1 MNNEENIMTV
11 ETTAPAEVPKKKR
24 RVAPV
29 ICIVLIV
36 LFTLIL
42 GADIANYF
50 TFRSATVTMG
60 DLASM
65 MDSSSAFSFGDSDVT
80 LPDGADASDS
90 VAMPDSFSAEGFSA
104 DGTASAGDSIE
115 MPGGDAMGSRGSMG
129 AMGDMATSADGADA
143 DAMTLPDS
151 TDMTDM
157 TGMGDVTLPDATDTT
172 DLVSEQSTTTGM
184 LYRVRSAMRTAWLPI
199 AIVCALGDLVCII
212 FLLRIR
218 KKTAVEAAANADAE
232 DELADEI
239 PAKAKRPLWIIPV
252 ALLLVAAVALW
263 ALPRLNSS
271 FSASITVVTE
281 TLSATAETGSIDDIL
296 VGTGTLSGEDATEI
310 TVPDT
315 VSIEAYYVSNGDTV
329 SEGDLIATVD
339 KISVASAIVELQETL
354 DQLDEA
360 LAEAAEE
367 EVSANLSSTAGGR
380 VKVIY
385 AKEDVSV
392 ADTVAEY
399 GCLMLISL
407 DGLMAVD
414 IDAGDAMSVG
424 DSVIVTLSDETE
436 MTGRIAQLLNGV
448 ATVTVS
454 DDGSEYCDEVTVTDE
469 DGNTLGSGAL
479 YIHSELKVI
488 SYYGIVS
495 AIKVD
500 ENESIDAG
508 ETLLKLTDVG
518 NSATYTSLLAQRQE
532 LADQMATLYQLY
544 ISGDIYASCSGVVS
558 GISDDANI
566 ITDDT
571 AQDADSE
578 TKSDSA
584 VVTGTAAATSSSFT
598 LKLLTTTSTAQNEA
612 GGTDDVVPVAEA
624 NAQEDPADDNASGN
638 NENADADTAADD
650 ASSDSD
656 DNSDVNAN
664 DNIAENSYTT
674 DSVTFPDEADEAD
687 AQMPGTEN
695 TLSPVAII
703 QGATVDLQSELVY
716 NTNVFKYVYV
726 DTASSDLDANT
737 VGEYTVTCYAIIVDT
752 SGISLQQLTLSVQ
765 VISAEDQAVW
775 QQENPTGTVLD
786 GTSSDND
793 QQQQFEVSDETD
805 TLTQSDDSFST
816 EQNASLSDE
825 QSAVTTVTTIVDTG
839 ADSTAASAS
848 ISYTIAEQTVLSIT
862 PQDTMT
868 ISISVDEL
876 DILSLSEGQSAEITL
891 DALTGRSFTGAVTSI
906 ATTGTNSGGNTKF
919 SVEITMART
928 EQMLNGMNAS
938 VKITLSTTENVLIIP
953 EAALV
958 EDGNTTYVYTSYDEA
973 SDTLGD
979 PISVETGV
987 SDGENVEIRSGL
999 LEGDTV
1005 YYSYSDTLTYSI
1017 TTGFA
1022 SLFG

>member
-90 VAMPDSFSAEGFSA
+90 VAMP
-104 DGTASAGDSIE
+104 
-115 MPGGDAMGSRGSMG
+115 GGDAMGSRGSMG

-143 DAMTLPDS
+143 DAMTLPDG

-385 AKEDVSV
+385 AQEDVSV

-598 LKLLTTTSTAQNEA
+598 LKLRTTTSSAQTEA

-624 NAQEDPADDNASGN
+624 DAQEDPADDNASGN

-664 DNIAENSYTT
+664 DNIADNADTT

-765 VISAEDQAVW
+765 VISAEDQAAW

-805 TLTQSDDSFST
+805 ALTQSDDSFST

-825 QSAVTTVTTIVDTG
+825 QSAATTVTTIVDTG